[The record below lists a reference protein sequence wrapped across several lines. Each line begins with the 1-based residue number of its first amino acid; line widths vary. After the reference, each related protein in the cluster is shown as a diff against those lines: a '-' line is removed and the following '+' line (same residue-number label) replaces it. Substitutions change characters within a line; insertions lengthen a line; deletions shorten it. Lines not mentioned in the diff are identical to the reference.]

1 MSLRYALL
9 GVLEARPMTGYDLAQ
24 FFDESTAWVWSA
36 PHSNIY
42 PELKRLEA
50 AGLISGRDE
59 TRGERLRR
67 TVYSITDA
75 GRDELRRWT
84 GSPVSNGPDR
94 DPMLLRAL
102 FFDSIEPS
110 EAVAVLESFIAD
122 QCALIERWEAH
133 RLALLNKDTPLIKER
148 LAHRD
153 ADSHDRIA
161 ALKAN
166 VFTGMILVA
175 EARVAWARREI
186 ELVTE
191 RPAATKRHRRVASGG
206 RRAPN

>member
-1 MSLRYALL
+1 
-9 GVLEARPMTGYDLAQ
+9 MTGYDLAQ

-122 QCALIERWEAH
+122 QCALIERWEVH

-153 ADSHDRIA
+153 VASHDRIA

-191 RPAATKRHRRVASGG
+191 GPARRQRRVASGG
-206 RRAPN
+206 RRARD